1 MSNMKEPRPETL
13 DRLSMRSRPDG
24 APLMSQTWGKLLFM
38 HWRIDREALRPLIPE
53 PLSIDTFDG
62 SAWIAVTPFTM
73 WNVRLSFAPPLP
85 GLSSLHEL
93 NVRTYVHMNGVPGV
107 WFFSLDANSRPAV
120 VAARTFYHLPY
131 FHAEIALEQEGTTIN
146 YDLART
152 DDPPAE
158 FHASWKTGGNARF
171 AHPDTLEFFLVERY
185 CLYAQR
191 GDRLMRARIHH
202 EPWPLRDAEL
212 LTLDSTMIESHGLP
226 TPAGE
231 PLLHYAEELDV
242 DIWGPEEV

>member
-1 MSNMKEPRPETL
+1 MSNTKEPRPETL
-13 DRLSMRSRPDG
+13 DRLALRARPEG
-24 APLMSQTWGKLLFM
+24 VPLVRQTWGKLLFM
-38 HWRIDREALRPLIPE
+38 HWRIDRERLRPLIPE

-62 SAWIAVTPFTM
+62 SAYVAVTPFTM
-73 WNVRLSFAPPLP
+73 WNVRLSFAPPVP
-85 GLSSLHEL
+85 GLNSLHEL
-93 NVRTYVHMNGVPGV
+93 NVRTYVHMDGVPGV

-120 VAARTFYHLPY
+120 AAARTFYHLPY
-131 FHAEIALEQEGTTIN
+131 FHAEIALEQEGDTIN

-158 FHASWKTGGNARF
+158 FHASWKKGGRPRF
-171 AHPDTLEFFLVERY
+171 ARPDTLEFFLVERY
-185 CLYAQR
+185 CLYALR

-202 EPWPLRDAEL
+202 EPWPLRDAAL
-212 LTLDSTMIESHGLP
+212 AALDSTMIESYGLP

-231 PLLHYAEELDV
+231 PLLHYAEEIDV